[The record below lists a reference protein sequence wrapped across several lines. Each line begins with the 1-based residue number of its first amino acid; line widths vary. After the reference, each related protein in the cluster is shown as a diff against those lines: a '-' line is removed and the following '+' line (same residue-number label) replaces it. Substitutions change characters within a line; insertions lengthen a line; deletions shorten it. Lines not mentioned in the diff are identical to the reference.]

1 MYFIYLSTHSFD
13 DIEEY
18 LKFILIHIKKVHGWT
33 KIHVDTDL
41 CWIYEL
47 KKIIDLKLQIYK
59 ISNVFR
65 QIIKM

>member
-41 CWIYEL
+41 VEFM
-47 KKIIDLKLQIYK
+47 
-59 ISNVFR
+59 S
-65 QIIKM
+65 